1 MKYGTDGNTL
11 EDQTNYSG
19 QRYGIFNRNEAE
31 RLEFNQ
37 DMDIPPSPNQ
47 IVSFIGIESEDADRK
62 NTSQLFFLVPA
73 WNTEGSIS
81 VNS

>member
-1 MKYGTDGNTL
+1 MKYGPDGNTL

-62 NTSQLFFLVPA
+62 NTSQLFLELPIMTLNNPFSL
-73 WNTEGSIS
+73 I
-81 VNS
+81 